1 MLTET
6 QQRILKK
13 FESDANFWIE
23 NRYCNQ
29 IINEDLMYSIKM
41 ALNRLIQNYE
51 NVGSF
56 LHGASKRL
64 SFDVSRQKVD
74 DVNFDS
80 RFDIPCEC
88 KLNITLCI
96 DGIPGYDE
104 EKMSGIISKHVEP
117 IHCSELDWSFIY
129 TPYIP
134 LQISNGFSF
143 PTTRLHKNIE
153 ESLCAN
159 YVIDHKKPSEF
170 IEVEFAIDNRDLEF
184 IDSFYNRYSYPDD
197 K

>member
-13 FESDANFWIE
+13 FESDANFWVE

-29 IINEDLMYSIKM
+29 IINEDLVYSIKM

-51 NVGSF
+51 NVGLF

-64 SFDVSRQKVD
+64 SFDVSRVEVD

-96 DGIPGYDE
+96 DGIPGDE
-104 EKMSGIISKHVEP
+104 EKMSEIVSKHVEP

-134 LQISNGFSF
+134 LQISSVSSF
-143 PTTRLHKNIE
+143 PTALCKKIE
-153 ESLCAN
+153 ESLCAS
-159 YVIDHKKPSEF
+159 YVIDHVKSSEY

-184 IDSFYNRYSYPDD
+184 IDSFYDRYSYPDD